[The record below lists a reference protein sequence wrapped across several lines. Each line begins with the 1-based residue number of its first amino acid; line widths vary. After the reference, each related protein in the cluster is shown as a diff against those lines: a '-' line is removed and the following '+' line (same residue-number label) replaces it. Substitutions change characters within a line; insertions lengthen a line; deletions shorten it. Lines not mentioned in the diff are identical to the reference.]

1 MAEKLIGPFPVAIR
15 LGFSPQTIVNWAK
28 RGLLPAIFVG
38 RHVRFDPQEID
49 EFIKSGGVQGPRE
62 LRRELNRKPATPA
75 NPQDELRIVRH
86 VGLDHASGHP
96 QNDPTRLPYTRR
108 PSDTRLAALVKPD
121 RGVRSPLGTSET
133 TGLCLRPEGRFLTF
147 PK

>member
-1 MAEKLIGPFPVAIR
+1 MAEIADKLIGPFPVAIR

-49 EFIKSGGVQGPRE
+49 EFIKAGGVQSPRE
-62 LRRELNRKPATPA
+62 LRRELSRKPATPP
-75 NPQDELRIVRH
+75 NPEDELRIVRH
-86 VGLDHASGHP
+86 SGREHSGRP
-96 QNDPTRLPYTRR
+96 VQNDRVRR
-108 PSDTRLAALVKPD
+108 PSDNERAALPHCLVD
-121 RGVRSPLGTSET
+121 GWSLGYARGGAGDNPL
-133 TGLCLRPEGRFLTF
+133 

>member
-15 LGFSPQTIVNWAK
+15 LGFSTQTIVNWAK
-28 RGLLPAIFVG
+28 RGLLPAVFVG
-38 RHVRFDPQEID
+38 KHVRFDPQEID

-86 VGLDHASGHP
+86 SAREHSGRRV
-96 QNDPTRLPYTRR
+96 QNDRTRPA
-108 PSDTRLAALVKPD
+108 SDFGLASLVVPD
-121 RGVRSPLGTSET
+121 PGVRPAPGQTL
-133 TGLCLRPEGRFLTF
+133 LR
-147 PK
+147 